1 MRLQIMTCQGV
12 LILKQ
17 DQLSENADEE
27 PLELGYSLF
36 DTHMR
41 LSRAFHA
48 MKTDT
53 RTCAR
58 ALGLGP
64 GQPRIL
70 SYLAAHGVSTQREI
84 ARYLVI
90 DPSAVS
96 RMLDA
101 LERGGFVQSVP
112 GRDRR
117 CRSLDLTEH
126 GRTTVQ
132 RWDAECRR
140 VDELMLTGFSP
151 EERVQFNDLLDRAR
165 ANMTRELGDAGDD
178 ADAFLAGA
186 VPPLPKTTPKGSAA
200 RTNIAASCQDAAD
213 DQTVDSL
220 HPSPENTAE
229 EEATA
234 HA

>member
-112 GRDRR
+112 GAIDVAGRWVSRSMDARR
-117 CRSLDLTEH
+117 SSV
-126 GRTTVQ
+126 G
-132 RWDAECRR
+132 
-140 VDELMLTGFSP
+140 MP
-151 EERVQFNDLLDRAR
+151 
-165 ANMTRELGDAGDD
+165 
-178 ADAFLAGA
+178 
-186 VPPLPKTTPKGSAA
+186 SAA
-200 RTNIAASCQDAAD
+200 AWTNSCLPAFRLRSVCSSTICSIALAQI
-213 DQTVDSL
+213 
-220 HPSPENTAE
+220 
-229 EEATA
+229 
-234 HA
+234 